1 VPWNRLPQIRAIA
14 PEYYNNL
21 SYHTSW
27 TKLLFRF
34 LFDEKLSSRE
44 WSGPSGIRCG
54 WMTK

>member
-1 VPWNRLPQIRAIA
+1 MPWNRLPQIRAIA